1 MLTHGNRIA
10 MRWRNLNISRFP
22 SSDTDRSDMLGDF
35 VTDIAINPCIETA
48 DQFDIWEWILAR
60 FWLGC

>member
-1 MLTHGNRIA
+1 
-10 MRWRNLNISRFP
+10 
-22 SSDTDRSDMLGDF
+22 MLGDF